1 MRKEGTKYPVIKS
14 YVKGMMPVSQF
25 ATQEG
30 IAVGQ
35 VYMKY
40 DRHVIGYKNKK
51 GILTGNK
58 ADYPGYD
65 IKQFNG
71 MNYVIVKTAKAAKC

>member
-1 MRKEGTKYPVIKS
+1 MRKNGTKYPEAKK
-14 YVKGMMPVSQF
+14 YEKGMIPVSQF
-25 ATQEG
+25 AEQEG

-51 GILTGNK
+51 GILTGTK

-71 MNYVIVKTAKAAKC
+71 MNYVIKAKVKVPK